1 MGDMADFRILSRM
14 LDLINRE
21 RAKSRAPALSL
32 STQLCQAA
40 QAHCADMAARGYFG
54 ERGPDGVDVADRV
67 KGAGYRGKSAANL
80 AMGPETPEE
89 GVSAMLGD
97 PTGRATLLDPAQQHL
112 GVGKADDAWC
122 VIFAAPLA
130 AAAAPTPDIPESFL
144 LEINRERERIGRV
157 PLRTSE
163 QLTQA
168 AHAHAADM
176 AKRGYVSSRS
186 PDGTAVGDRAR
197 QGGYDGRVGACVLA
211 GASSPAQAVSHW
223 LKDEGNRNN
232 LLHGEFRFLGGAH
245 VQDRF
250 VVVLGTP
257 PLSANASVDLLSAVL
272 ELINRARA
280 RHVDGMGQEPP
291 RPLALSE
298 YLNQAAQEHA
308 RDMVVRDYCGV
319 SAPGGEGL
327 FQRTERLGF
336 RGDTAAVFA
345 RGVTSAEAVVDTWL
359 RVEADRKRLMSEKYT
374 EAGIGVAESR
384 WALLLGRPSAEA
396 VTVTPELRASML
408 EALNIERARA
418 LVQPLVQND
427 RLNQAAQAH
436 AEDMVRRDFSG
447 STNPDGEG
455 PAQRVARVKYPY
467 RSLIEFTS
475 VDLPAAQKVVAL
487 WMQSAGHRPHLLSK
501 DLVHVGIG
509 VCDSRWSVL
518 LSRPQ

>member
-40 QAHCADMAARGYFG
+40 QAHCADMTARGYFG
-54 ERGPDGVDVADRV
+54 ERGPDGTDVADRV
-67 KGAGYRGKSAANL
+67 KRTGYRGKSSANL
-80 AMGPETPEE
+80 AMGPDTAEE
-89 GVSAMLGD
+89 GVSVMLGD

-112 GVGKADDAWC
+112 GVGKVDDAWC

-130 AAAAPTPDIPESFL
+130 AASAPTPDISESFL
-144 LEINRERERIGRV
+144 IEVNRERERIGRV
-157 PLRTSE
+157 PLRASE

-186 PDGTAVGDRAR
+186 PEGTAVSDRAR

-211 GASSPAQAVSHW
+211 GASSPAQAVEVW

-232 LLHGEFRFLGGAH
+232 LLHGEFRFLGGGH

-250 VVVLGTP
+250 VLVLGTP

-272 ELINRARA
+272 ELINRARSK
-280 RHVDGMGQEPP
+280 HVEGMGQEPR

-319 SAPGGEGL
+319 SAPSGGAGI
-327 FQRTERLGF
+327 FERAEQAGF
-336 RGDTAAVFA
+336 RGETAAVFA

-359 RVEADRKRLMSEKYT
+359 RGEADRKRLMGERFT

-384 WALLLGRPSAEA
+384 WALLLGRPSTEA

-418 LVQPLVQND
+418 LLAPLTST
-427 RLNQAAQAH
+427 
-436 AEDMVRRDFSG
+436 VRD
-447 STNPDGEG
+447 
-455 PAQRVARVKYPY
+455 
-467 RSLIEFTS
+467 
-475 VDLPAAQKVVAL
+475 
-487 WMQSAGHRPHLLSK
+487 H
-501 DLVHVGIG
+501 
-509 VCDSRWSVL
+509 
-518 LSRPQ
+518 